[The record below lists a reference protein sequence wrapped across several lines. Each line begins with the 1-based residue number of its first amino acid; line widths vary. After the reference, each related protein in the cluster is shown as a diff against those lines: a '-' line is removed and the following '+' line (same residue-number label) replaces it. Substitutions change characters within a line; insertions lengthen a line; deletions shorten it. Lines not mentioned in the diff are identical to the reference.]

1 MHLWQGLKT
10 ADMILFAHWSPKKS
24 EIIITTGFATQD
36 NTFDISIKDNYSGDI
51 LFNGWVM
58 VPKNGYTPI
67 TIDTKYTQSSY
78 FSGIF
83 VQLQREGTVIYE
95 RDIHPTLFNGLKPIN
110 VGDFQIYSRENEQ
123 ITASIEYF
131 GNFWEWDHMEQFSQ
145 HLEITGKI
153 LDIGANIG
161 NHCLMFRKYFPLS
174 KILAFEPLQYNW
186 EVLQK
191 NVSTQP
197 NIDTFK
203 VALSD
208 KLGILK
214 INNHFQEFN
223 SGAASVSDMGESV
236 VCMPLDYLELEEV
249 SFMKIDVE
257 GWEPHVIRGAIRTI
271 EKNKPAIWLE
281 DVTGET
287 VKFIA
292 ENLDYYLKDRR
303 GGENFLLLPKK

>member
-1 MHLWQGLKT
+1 
-10 ADMILFAHWSPKKS
+10 MILFAHWSPKKS

-58 VPKNGYTPI
+58 VPQNGYTPVP
-67 TIDTKYTQSSY
+67 IDTKYSHSPY

-83 VQLQREGTVIYE
+83 VQLQKEGKVIYE
-95 RDIHPTLFNGLKPIN
+95 RDIHPTLFNRLKHIT
-110 VGDFQIYSRENEQ
+110 VGDFQIYSRENEH
-123 ITASIEYF
+123 ITANLEYV
-131 GNFWEWDHMEQFSQ
+131 NDFWEFDHMEHFSK
-145 HLEITGKI
+145 HINPTGVI

-161 NHCLMFRKYFPLS
+161 NHCLMFRKYYPSS

-214 INNHFQEFN
+214 INNDFQDFN
-223 SGAASVSDMGESV
+223 SGAASVSDRGESV
-236 VCMPLDYLELEEV
+236 ICIPLDNLGLEEV

-257 GWEPHVIRGAIRTI
+257 GWEPYVIRGAIRTI

-281 DVTGET
+281 DGTGET
-287 VKFIA
+287 VRFVT
-292 ENLDYYLKDRR
+292 ENLEYYLKDQR

>member
-1 MHLWQGLKT
+1 
-10 ADMILFAHWSPKKS
+10 MILFAHWSSKKS

-36 NTFDISIKDNYSGDI
+36 NTFDISIKDNHSGDI

-67 TIDTKYTQSSY
+67 TIDTKYSQGSY

-83 VQLQREGTVIYE
+83 VQLQKEGKVIYE
-95 RDIHPTLFNGLKPIN
+95 RDIHPTLFNRLKPIN

-131 GNFWEWDHMEQFSQ
+131 SNFWEWDHMEHFSK
-145 HLEITGKI
+145 HINPTGVI

-161 NHCLMFRKYFPLS
+161 NHCLMFRKYYPSS
-174 KILAFEPLQYNW
+174 KKLAFEPLQYNW

-203 VALSD
+203 VSLSD

-214 INNHFQEFN
+214 INNDFQDFN
-223 SGAASVSDMGESV
+223 SGAASVSDRGESV
-236 VCMPLDYLELEEV
+236 VCIPLDYLELEDI

-257 GWEPHVIRGAIRTI
+257 GWEPYVIRGAIRTI

-281 DVTGET
+281 DGTGET
-287 VKFIA
+287 VRFVT
-292 ENLDYYLKDRR
+292 ENLEYYLKDQR